1 MDFIKASR
9 NDGLTSKSAKI
20 FGRSELKPHCSYP
33 IKKLLSKEL
42 SISQKQA
49 VIKQME
55 KKTET

>member
-9 NDGLTSKSAKI
+9 NDGLTSE
-20 FGRSELKPHCSYP
+20 SELKPHCSYP
-33 IKKLLSKEL
+33 KKKLLSKEL

-49 VIKQME
+49 VIKLME